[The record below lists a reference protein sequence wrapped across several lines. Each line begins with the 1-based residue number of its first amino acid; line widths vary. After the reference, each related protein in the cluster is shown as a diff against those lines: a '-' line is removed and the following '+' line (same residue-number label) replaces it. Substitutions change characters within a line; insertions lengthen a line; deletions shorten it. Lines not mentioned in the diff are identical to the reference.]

1 MKTRYLIL
9 GGVFIDAYNQSVN
22 INIAGTIT
30 TRVDASNMNFV
41 TDIMEYKFYQY
52 PRGVNKGGVL
62 NVEICPTISCSS
74 WENNCFLIQ
83 TEMEEA
89 KVEQIGNLYPDKDGF
104 KNRTSGRVYS
114 SDGLSPTLRTVT
126 GGHNEP
132 KIVEPIVLGWVRDKQ
147 GNVIKRPEVE
157 IANCVTS
164 GKRDNTQNYV
174 VEPTIIKEGNYHKS
188 GHNASS
194 IVNPKG
200 ISPTVM
206 ENHGTVTATV
216 EPLSCRIRKLTPR
229 ECFRLMDCN
238 DEVIDKIQEAGI
250 SNSQQYKLAGNSIVV
265 NVLYHLFRKLFIET
279 ENEENQLTLF

>member
-1 MKTRYLIL
+1 
-9 GGVFIDAYNQSVN
+9 
-22 INIAGTIT
+22 
-30 TRVDASNMNFV
+30 MNFI
-41 TDIMEYKFYQY
+41 TD
-52 PRGVNKGGVL
+52 N
-62 NVEICPTISCSS
+62 
-74 WENNCFLIQ
+74 
-83 TEMEEA
+83 MEEA
-89 KVEQIGNLYPDKDGF
+89 KVEQIGNIYPDKDGF

-114 SDGLSPTLRTVT
+114 SNGLSPTLTTVT
-126 GGHNEP
+126 GGHHEP
-132 KIVEPIVLGWVRDKQ
+132 KIVEP
-147 GNVIKRPEVE
+147 N
-157 IANCVTS
+157 
-164 GKRDNTQNYV
+164 
-174 VEPTIIKEGNYHKS
+174 IIKEGNYHKS

-229 ECFRLMDCN
+229 ECFRLMDCD

-265 NVLYHLFRKLFIET
+265 NVLYHLFRKLFTET

>member
-1 MKTRYLIL
+1 MNKRLQKMIDENKIPNI

-22 INIAGTIT
+22 LDISGTIT

-41 TDIMEYKFYQY
+41 T
-52 PRGVNKGGVL
+52 
-62 NVEICPTISCSS
+62 
-74 WENNCFLIQ
+74 ENN
-83 TEMEEA
+83 MEEVN
-89 KVEQIGNLYPDKDGF
+89 VEQIGNIYPDKEGF
-104 KNRTSGRVYS
+104 KNRTSERVYS

-132 KIVEPIVLGWVRDKQ
+132 KIVEP
-147 GNVIKRPEVE
+147 N
-157 IANCVTS
+157 
-164 GKRDNTQNYV
+164 
-174 VEPTIIKEGNYHKS
+174 IIKEGNYHKS

-229 ECFRLMDCN
+229 ECFRLMDCD
-238 DEVIDKIQEAGI
+238 DEVIDKIQSAGI

-265 NVLYHLFRKLFIET
+265 NVLYHLFRKMFIET

>member
-1 MKTRYLIL
+1 MKIKSLIL

-22 INIAGTIT
+22 VDIAGTIT
-30 TRVDASNMNFV
+30 TGVDASNMKFV
-41 TDIMEYKFYQY
+41 T
-52 PRGVNKGGVL
+52 
-62 NVEICPTISCSS
+62 
-74 WENNCFLIQ
+74 ENN
-83 TEMEEA
+83 MEEA

-104 KNRTSGRVYS
+104 KNRTCGRVYS

-157 IANCVTS
+157 VANCVTS

-174 VEPTIIKEGNYHKS
+174 VETQEVKY
-188 GHNASS
+188 
-194 IVNPKG
+194 
-200 ISPTVM
+200 
-206 ENHGTVTATV
+206 
-216 EPLSCRIRKLTPR
+216 RIRKLTPR
-229 ECFRLMDCN
+229 ECFRLMDCD

-250 SNSQQYKLAGNSIVV
+250 SNSQQYKMAGNSIVV
-265 NVLYHLFRKLFIET
+265 NELYHLFRKLFTET

>member
-1 MKTRYLIL
+1 M
-9 GGVFIDAYNQSVN
+9 D
-22 INIAGTIT
+22 IAGTIT
-30 TRVDASNMNFV
+30 TSVDASNMKFV
-41 TDIMEYKFYQY
+41 TDIMEYKGKEIQPNESFYWNTSQRFF
-52 PRGVNKGGVL
+52 RGQLGKGVSRTVKTDDSL
-62 NVEICPTISCSS
+62 AI
-74 WENNCFLIQ
+74 
-83 TEMEEA
+83 MEEP

-174 VEPTIIKEGNYHKS
+174 VEPNIIKEGNYHKS

-229 ECFRLMDCN
+229 ECFRLMDCD

-265 NVLYHLFRKLFIET
+265 NVLYHLFRKLFSET

>member
-1 MKTRYLIL
+1 MNKRLRKMIDENKIPNI

-22 INIAGTIT
+22 IDIAGTIT
-30 TRVDASNMNFV
+30 TRVDASSMNFV
-41 TDIMEYKFYQY
+41 T
-52 PRGVNKGGVL
+52 
-62 NVEICPTISCSS
+62 
-74 WENNCFLIQ
+74 ENN
-83 TEMEEA
+83 MEEV
-89 KVEQIGNLYPDKDGF
+89 KVEQIGNLYSDKDGF

-114 SDGLSPTLRTVT
+114 SDGLSPTLTTVT
-126 GGHNEP
+126 GGHNKP
-132 KIVEPIVLGWVRDKQ
+132 KIVEP
-147 GNVIKRPEVE
+147 N
-157 IANCVTS
+157 
-164 GKRDNTQNYV
+164 
-174 VEPTIIKEGNYHKS
+174 IIKEGNYHKS

-216 EPLSCRIRKLTPR
+216 EPKSCRIRKLTPR

>member
-1 MKTRYLIL
+1 M

-22 INIAGTIT
+22 IDIAGTIT
-30 TRVDASNMNFV
+30 ARVDASNMKFV
-41 TDIMEYKFYQY
+41 T
-52 PRGVNKGGVL
+52 
-62 NVEICPTISCSS
+62 
-74 WENNCFLIQ
+74 ENN
-83 TEMEEA
+83 MKEA
-89 KVEQIGNLYPDKDGF
+89 K
-104 KNRTSGRVYS
+104 
-114 SDGLSPTLRTVT
+114 
-126 GGHNEP
+126 
-132 KIVEPIVLGWVRDKQ
+132 VEPIVLGWVRDKQ

-157 IANCVTS
+157 VANYVTS

-174 VEPTIIKEGNYHKS
+174 IEPNIIKEGNYHKS

-216 EPLSCRIRKLTPR
+216 EPKSCRIRKLTPR
-229 ECFRLMDCN
+229 ECFRLMDCD

-265 NVLYHLFRKLFIET
+265 NVLYHLFRKLFTET

>member
-1 MKTRYLIL
+1 MKIKSLIL

-22 INIAGTIT
+22 IDIAGTIT
-30 TRVDASNMNFV
+30 ARVDASNMKFV
-41 TDIMEYKFYQY
+41 T
-52 PRGVNKGGVL
+52 
-62 NVEICPTISCSS
+62 
-74 WENNCFLIQ
+74 ENN
-83 TEMEEA
+83 MKEA
-89 KVEQIGNLYPDKDGF
+89 K
-104 KNRTSGRVYS
+104 
-114 SDGLSPTLRTVT
+114 
-126 GGHNEP
+126 
-132 KIVEPIVLGWVRDKQ
+132 VEPIVLGWVRDKQ

-157 IANCVTS
+157 VANYVTS

-174 VEPTIIKEGNYHKS
+174 IEPNIIKEGNYHKS

-216 EPLSCRIRKLTPR
+216 EPKSCRIRKLTPR
-229 ECFRLMDCN
+229 ECFRLMDCD

-265 NVLYHLFRKLFIET
+265 NVLYHLFRKLFTET

>member
-1 MKTRYLIL
+1 MNKRLQKMIDENKIPNI

-22 INIAGTIT
+22 IDIAGTIT
-30 TRVDASNMNFV
+30 TRVDASHMNFV
-41 TDIMEYKFYQY
+41 TDIMEYKGKEIQLYESFYWNTSQDFFHGQLGEGLS
-52 PRGVNKGGVL
+52 RTVKTDNSLAVM
-62 NVEICPTISCSS
+62 V
-74 WENNCFLIQ
+74 
-83 TEMEEA
+83 EA

-132 KIVEPIVLGWVRDKQ
+132 KIVEP
-147 GNVIKRPEVE
+147 N
-157 IANCVTS
+157 
-164 GKRDNTQNYV
+164 
-174 VEPTIIKEGNYHKS
+174 IIKEGNYHKS
-188 GHNASS
+188 CHNASS

-229 ECFRLMDCN
+229 ECFRLY
-238 DEVIDKIQEAGI
+238 G
-250 SNSQQYKLAGNSIVV
+250 L
-265 NVLYHLFRKLFIET
+265 R
-279 ENEENQLTLF
+279 

>member
-1 MKTRYLIL
+1 MNKRLRKMIDENKIPNI
-9 GGVFIDAYNQSVN
+9 GGAFIDAYNQSVN
-22 INIAGTIT
+22 LEISGTIT
-30 TRVDASNMNFV
+30 TRVDASNMNFI
-41 TDIMEYKFYQY
+41 T
-52 PRGVNKGGVL
+52 
-62 NVEICPTISCSS
+62 
-74 WENNCFLIQ
+74 ENNMD
-83 TEMEEA
+83 EP

-114 SDGLSPTLRTVT
+114 SDGLSPTLTTVT
-126 GGHNEP
+126 GGHHEP
-132 KIVEPIVLGWVRDKQ
+132 KIVEP
-147 GNVIKRPEVE
+147 N
-157 IANCVTS
+157 
-164 GKRDNTQNYV
+164 
-174 VEPTIIKEGNYHKS
+174 IIKEGNYHKS

-229 ECFRLMDCN
+229 ECFRLMDCD

-265 NVLYHLFRKLFIET
+265 NVLYHLFRKLFSET

>member
-1 MKTRYLIL
+1 MNKRLRNMIDENKIPNI

-41 TDIMEYKFYQY
+41 T
-52 PRGVNKGGVL
+52 
-62 NVEICPTISCSS
+62 
-74 WENNCFLIQ
+74 ENN
-83 TEMEEA
+83 MKEA

-174 VEPTIIKEGNYHKS
+174 VEPNIIKEGNYHKS

-194 IVNPKG
+194 IVSPKG

-229 ECFRLMDCN
+229 ECFRLMDCD